1 MSHGIS
7 AEERKEVLGLAL
19 ELEKSEDEENKI
31 ISIQLIA
38 KLTPDMHEQEAES
51 FFRSGYVG
59 MYKESSVRIKK
70 EIIHSSSVVARSVR
84 R

>member
-38 KLTPDMHEQEAES
+38 KLTPDMHEQ
-51 FFRSGYVG
+51 
-59 MYKESSVRIKK
+59 
-70 EIIHSSSVVARSVR
+70 
-84 R
+84 